1 MSFAGISSLP
11 NRGFGNFA
19 TPSFTSPSFNSKPN
33 KVDNDVDMGG
43 QQSERLQEH
52 SDTGVE
58 YQKFARLLETLQR
71 QSNQQGG
78 DVQLDIGRVLPE
90 FDTLCSTRAQQ
101 FERRKNAGAGFQVSS
116 TEEEHKLW
124 ESESNTWLLLETL
137 FSAFERQKPFVDKG
151 PEALEWSDLDLI
163 EHLHST
169 DSNFKHHSAVKSWL
183 EVIAPP
189 TNPRVGAKR
198 ISPSAKSASS
208 LFSQPAT
215 TTAQTNYQDPDA
227 TTRDGVKLDEYNQRV
242 EHDLLLAVWEYIR
255 RGQVQKAKDACENAG
270 EPWRAESI
278 SGGDL
283 YSVSTA
289 FTDPQYDREEG
300 AIGNKTRGLWKG
312 TCYALAKES
321 TAEQYERAIYGA
333 LCGDIPS
340 VLPVCSSWEDHAWV
354 RYNALVESMIENRLS
369 QFNRGGPSKAL
380 PIPTTTISSAKD
392 IFDSIDNSDDQKLRN
407 DSKDMFKT
415 IQTSIILGQTDQ
427 MLTNMAREARSA
439 RKAGAPLRPH
449 MLRFMAHF
457 VLLLRSKKSNVPKAD
472 GDFFIKSYVDLLIS
486 KQLYDIAPLYAS
498 FLPRKLQIET
508 CSSYLKTIDGSKKER
523 LGYLANI
530 RKYGLD
536 LHAIL
541 TATVDGLLEKSSS
554 ASEEDIETGV
564 MQSVSA
570 PTTAREAA
578 QIKSLEWLTFE
589 TPQYLECLFR
599 SNHLIRQ
606 YLADGRL
613 NAAYALYT
621 SLPLDIAE
629 SGPMGAMPTSLRREH
644 TYYGDLFAA
653 RRMLE
658 KWRSELETRPR
669 KQDTRMAAWKWDVE
683 MKELVTDTSTELENL
698 LRSKWLFD
706 CILPGDNV
714 RAHELRKLRQI
725 YLSEIALNLH
735 EVYFQSRNVIPANLE
750 KSVEMANL
758 IAAERG
764 EETPLHKELQDNGRL
779 QELLAQIRL
788 SSLEL
793 INLGR
798 SPFAY

>member
-1 MSFAGISSLP
+1 MSFTGISSLP
-11 NRGFGNFA
+11 NQGFGSLA
-19 TPSFTSPSFNSKPN
+19 IPSFTSPAFNRQPN
-33 KVDNDVDMGG
+33 KVDNDVDMGS
-43 QQSERLQEH
+43 QQSERFQEH
-52 SDTGVE
+52 SDSGVE
-58 YQKFARLLETLQR
+58 YQKFARLLEALQR
-71 QSNQQGG
+71 QSKGEG
-78 DVQLDIGRVLPE
+78 ADTQLDIARILPE

-101 FERRKNAGAGFQVSS
+101 FERRKNAGVGFQVSS

-124 ESESNTWLLLETL
+124 ESESHTWLLLETL
-137 FSAFERQKPFVDKG
+137 FNAFERQKPFVDKG
-151 PEALEWSDLDLI
+151 PEALEWSDLDLV

-189 TNPRVGAKR
+189 TNTRIGTKR
-198 ISPSAKSASS
+198 ISPSTKPAGAF
-208 LFSQPAT
+208 FSQPAT
-215 TTAQTNYQDPDA
+215 TTTQSNYQDPDA

-242 EHDLLLAVWEYIR
+242 EHDLLQAVWEYIR
-255 RGQVQKAKDACENAG
+255 RGQVQNAKDACEKAG

-300 AIGNKTRGLWKG
+300 PIGNKTRGLWKG
-312 TCYALAKES
+312 TCYALAKET
-321 TAEQYERAIYGA
+321 TANQYERAIYGA

-354 RYNALVESMIENRLS
+354 RYNALVESMVEGRLS
-369 QFNRGGPSKAL
+369 QFNRDGPSKAL
-380 PIPTTTISSAKD
+380 PIPTTTVSSAKD
-392 IFDSIDNSDDQKLRN
+392 IFDSIENSDDQKLRN

-439 RKAGAPLRPH
+439 CKAGAPLRPH

-472 GDFFIKSYVDLLIS
+472 GDYFIKSYVDLLIS

-498 FLPRKLQIET
+498 FLPRQLQIET
-508 CSSYLKTIDGSKKER
+508 CSSYLKTIEGSKKER
-523 LGYLANI
+523 LGYI

-536 LHAIL
+536 LHSIL

-554 ASEEDIETGV
+554 ASEDEDIKTGV
-564 MQSVSA
+564 MQSISA
-570 PTTAREAA
+570 PITAREAA

-606 YLADGRL
+606 YLVNGRL

-621 SLPLDIAE
+621 SLPLAIAE
-629 SGPMGAMPTSLRREH
+629 SGPMGAMPASLRREH
-644 TYYGDLFAA
+644 TYYGDLFTA
-653 RRMLE
+653 RRVLE
-658 KWRSELETRPR
+658 KWRSELETKPS
-669 KQDTRMAAWKWDVE
+669 KEDTRMTAWKWDVE
-683 MKELVTDTSTELENL
+683 MKELVSAASTELESL

-706 CILPGDNV
+706 CILPGDND

-725 YLSEIALNLH
+725 YLSEITLNLH
-735 EVYFQSRNVIPANLE
+735 EVYFQSRDVIPANLE

-793 INLGR
+793 ISLGR

>member
-1 MSFAGISSLP
+1 
-11 NRGFGNFA
+11 
-19 TPSFTSPSFNSKPN
+19 
-33 KVDNDVDMGG
+33 MGS
-43 QQSERLQEH
+43 QQTARFQEQN
-52 SDTGVE
+52 DTGVE
-58 YQKFARLLETLQR
+58 YQKFARLLEALQR
-71 QSNQQGG
+71 HGKEQGA
-78 DVQLDIGRVLPE
+78 DSQLDIARILPE

-101 FERRKNAGAGFQVSS
+101 FERRRNAGAGFQLSN

-124 ESESNTWLLLETL
+124 ESESHTWLLLETL

-169 DSNFKHHSAVKSWL
+169 DRNFKHHSAVKSWL

-189 TNPRVGAKR
+189 TNPHLGVKR
-198 ISPSAKSASS
+198 ISPAKPAGAF
-208 LFSQPAT
+208 FSQPAT
-215 TTAQTNYQDPDA
+215 ATTQTNYQDPDA
-227 TTRDGVKLDEYNQRV
+227 TTRDGVKLDEHNQRV
-242 EHDLLLAVWEYIR
+242 EHDLLQTVWEYIR
-255 RGQVQKAKDACENAG
+255 RGQVQKAKDACEKAG

-300 AIGNKTRGLWKG
+300 PIGNKTRGLWKG
-312 TCYALAKES
+312 TCYALAKE
-321 TAEQYERAIYGA
+321 TASDQYERAIYGA

-340 VLPVCSSWEDHAWV
+340 VLPVCSSWEDHAWA
-354 RYNALVESMIENRLS
+354 RYNALVESMVEDRLS

-380 PIPTTTISSAKD
+380 PIPTTTFTSAKD
-392 IFDSIDNSDDQKLRN
+392 IFDSIDNSDDQKLKN

-427 MLTNMAREARSA
+427 MLTIMAREGRAA

-472 GDFFIKSYVDLLIS
+472 GDYFIKSYVDLLIS

-498 FLPRKLQIET
+498 FLPHQLQIET

-523 LGYLANI
+523 LGYLAHI
-530 RKYGLD
+530 RKHGLD
-536 LHAIL
+536 LHSIL
-541 TATVDGLLEKSSS
+541 TATVDGLLEKYAS
-554 ASEEDIETGV
+554 ASEEDTETCII
-564 MQSVSA
+564 QCISA
-570 PTTAREAA
+570 PTTAQEAA
-578 QIKSLEWLTFE
+578 QIKSLEWLTFDHA
-589 TPQYLECLFR
+589 QYLECLLR
-599 SNHLIRQ
+599 SNSLIRK
-606 YLADGRL
+606 YLAAGRL
-613 NAAYALYT
+613 NAAHALYT
-621 SLPLDIAE
+621 SLPLDVAE
-629 SGPMGAMPTSLRREH
+629 VGPMGALPASLKREH

-653 RRMLE
+653 RRVLE
-658 KWRSELETRPR
+658 KFRSEVESKPSEVDLRV
-669 KQDTRMAAWKWDVE
+669 AVWKWKVE
-683 MKELVTDTSTELENL
+683 MKELVPATAIELESL

-725 YLSEIALNLH
+725 YLSEITLNLY
-735 EVYFQSRNVIPANLE
+735 EVYFQSRDVIPAHLE
-750 KSVEMANL
+750 KSVEIANL
-758 IAAERG
+758 VAAERD

-779 QELLAQIRL
+779 QELLANIRV

-793 INLGR
+793 ISLGR
-798 SPFAY
+798 TPFAY